1 MKNTE
6 HKKRVINNP
15 NIKISDIKSADD
27 FALEMGVSAVYV
39 RQQIREGF
47 VDVVKIGKFIFIID
61 NEKNRRL
68 FEKKSK

>member
-47 VDVVKIGKFIFIID
+47 VDVVKIGKFIFVID
-61 NEKNRRL
+61 NDKNRRL

>member
-27 FALEMGVSAVYV
+27 FALEVGVSAVYV